1 MAVKYTKEQLN
12 KLDKDFI
19 IELFLGIQEQLEE
32 LNDQTRALNDKM
44 QLLMEIL
51 YFLTK
56 RKPSV
61 IWKHRNQTI
70 LNYMYRKRKSSLER
84 KPLISQDFQYRESII
99 I

>member
-19 IELFLGIQEQLEE
+19 IELFLGLQEQLEE

-56 RKPSV
+56 LKPSV

-70 LNYMYRKRKSSLER
+70 
-84 KPLISQDFQYRESII
+84 
-99 I
+99 

>member
-19 IELFLGIQEQLEE
+19 IELFLGLQEQLEE

-56 RKPSV
+56 RKYV
-61 IWKHRNQTI
+61 IIRT
-70 LNYMYRKRKSSLER
+70 LT
-84 KPLISQDFQYRESII
+84 F
-99 I
+99 

>member
-19 IELFLGIQEQLEE
+19 IELFLGLQEQLEE

-51 YFLTK
+51 YFLMK

-61 IWKHRNQTI
+61 IWKHQNQTI
-70 LNYMYRKRKSSLER
+70 LN
-84 KPLISQDFQYRESII
+84 
-99 I
+99 

>member
-19 IELFLGIQEQLEE
+19 IELFLGLQEQLEE

-61 IWKHRNQTI
+61 IWRLRNQTI
-70 LNYMYRKRKSSLER
+70 LN
-84 KPLISQDFQYRESII
+84 
-99 I
+99 

>member
-19 IELFLGIQEQLEE
+19 IELFLGLQEQLEE

-61 IWKHRNQTI
+61 IWKH
-70 LNYMYRKRKSSLER
+70 
-84 KPLISQDFQYRESII
+84 
-99 I
+99 

>member
-19 IELFLGIQEQLEE
+19 IELFLGLQEQLEE

-70 LNYMYRKRKSSLER
+70 LN
-84 KPLISQDFQYRESII
+84 
-99 I
+99 